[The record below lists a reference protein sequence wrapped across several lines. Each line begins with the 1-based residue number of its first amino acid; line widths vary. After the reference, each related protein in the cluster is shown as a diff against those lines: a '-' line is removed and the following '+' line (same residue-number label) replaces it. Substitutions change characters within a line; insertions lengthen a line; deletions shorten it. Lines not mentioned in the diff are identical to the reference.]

1 MLFHRAES
9 DGYIAV
15 VPAPEVIRHDQE
27 QIAGIGGKRPEIGAF
42 HHNTGDACK
51 ALA

>member
-1 MLFHRAES
+1 MLFHRAEG

-27 QIAGIGGKRPEIGAF
+27 QIAGIGGKRAEVRAF
-42 HHNTGDACK
+42 HHYAGDTRK